1 MKITIDTDAKTI
13 EIFEPGGAGGKQTA
27 LYSKAGFE
35 LISDLWLTT
44 GWGMRYSYTFSW
56 LGRPIIQLPED
67 MLRIQEVIH
76 AIAPDVIIECGIA
89 HGGSLIFYA
98 SLLKVIGDGEGRVVG
113 VDIDIRAHNR
123 RAIEDH
129 ALAPAITLIE
139 GSSIEPATVAAVAA
153 CVKPGDKV
161 LVLLDSNHTRDHVL
175 AELRLYAPLVSVGSY
190 IVAADGVMA
199 ALTDVP
205 GGQPSWGS
213 DNPTA
218 AAKDFIAERDDF
230 ILETP
235 GFEFSESELSEPIT
249 YWPGGYLKRIA

>member
-13 EIFEPGGAGGKQTA
+13 ESGGEQTA

-67 MLRIQEVIH
+67 MLRIQEVIY
-76 AIAPDVIIECGIA
+76 AIAPDVIIECGVA

-98 SLLKVIGDGEGRVVG
+98 SLLKVIGSGAGRVVG

-123 RAIEDH
+123 KAIEEH
-129 ALAPAITLIE
+129 ALSPAITLIE

-190 IVAADGVMA
+190 LVAAMTPSA

-205 GGQPSWGS
+205 GDQPSWGS
-213 DNPTA
+213 DNPTE

-235 GFEFSESELSEPIT
+235 AFDFNESELTEQIT